1 MYALWV
7 SIRGRFGYNVRAKG
21 CFRRRRTLADT
32 IGTQSPPSYLNEA
45 RRQLQQA
52 HRERPDQHVPH
63 GDDTKKKAQAS
74 DLPASQ
80 AIRKAEEA
88 LGREPYNPANRQAH
102 VMVQELAAQHAA
114 RGKKAAEM
122 RNRSTRRSGPY
133 KSRREPDQP
142 SSPPDG
148 AVKLTV

>member
-7 SIRGRFGYNVRAKG
+7 SIRRRFGYNDGAKG

-63 GDDTKKKAQAS
+63 GDGTKKKTLAS

-80 AIRKAEEA
+80 AIRKAEEGQ
-88 LGREPYNPANRQAH
+88 GREPYNPANRQAQ
-102 VMVQELAAQHAA
+102 VMVQELAAQLAV
-114 RGKKAAEM
+114 RGKKAAEW
-122 RNRSTRRSGPY
+122 RRHLSRRSGPY

-142 SSPPDG
+142 SSPPNG